1 MIEKEQIDFRE
12 APKNLEAEQALLGAL
27 LANNRALEKVGD
39 FLRPYHFASPVHSK
53 IYEACQ
59 SLIERGHIADPV
71 TLQGYFN
78 STGSLDEVGGSSY
91 LMKLA
96 ASSVT
101 IINAEDYGRQIFDR
115 YLRRELIDLGYE
127 VVNEAFSISLDNDA
141 LSQIGSAEKK
151 LFDLSSQG
159 HIEGGLEAFSVSLRE
174 AIDEAE
180 RAKRNPDGISGV
192 SSGLVDFDHFLG
204 GLHPSDLIILAGR
217 PGMGKTA
224 LATCIAFN
232 AAKDFA
238 EENKKEGVEKKS
250 VAFFSLEMSSEQLA
264 SRVLSTETQ
273 IESHSMRTGRISASD
288 FEKLAGAVSD
298 FNRIPLYVDDTPGLT
313 VSAIRTR
320 ARRMKRDKE
329 KGLGLIVI
337 DYIQLIDSSDVRNQE
352 NRVQVLSEITR
363 GLKILAKELDVP
375 VLALSQLSRQVEQ
388 REDKRP
394 LLSDLRESG
403 SIEQDADVVL
413 FVFREIYYLEREIP
427 VQRANET
434 EEKFQQRYSKWEERV
449 LALQNKAELIIAKQR
464 HGATGTVNLYFNGKY
479 TQFGSLDIGDRQ

>member
-1 MIEKEQIDFRE
+1 M
-12 APKNLEAEQALLGAL
+12 
-27 LANNRALEKVGD
+27 
-39 FLRPYHFASPVHSK
+39 
-53 IYEACQ
+53 
-59 SLIERGHIADPV
+59 
-71 TLQGYFN
+71 
-78 STGSLDEVGGSSY
+78 
-91 LMKLA
+91 
-96 ASSVT
+96 
-101 IINAEDYGRQIFDR
+101 
-115 YLRRELIDLGYE
+115 
-127 VVNEAFSISLDNDA
+127 
-141 LSQIGSAEKK
+141 
-151 LFDLSSQG
+151 FDLSSQG